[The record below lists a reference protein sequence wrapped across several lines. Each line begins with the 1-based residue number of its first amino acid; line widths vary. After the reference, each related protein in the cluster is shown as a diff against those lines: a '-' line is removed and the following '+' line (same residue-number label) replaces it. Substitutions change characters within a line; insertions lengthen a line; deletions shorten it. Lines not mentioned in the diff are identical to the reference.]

1 MNFNKIDKFCAI
13 KFKIILCF
21 MDKNSFICLTVISQ
35 MRKLKLIKFYIQ
47 INRKNV
53 KFIDLFFE
61 GDALLNDYQINVI
74 YKI

>member
-1 MNFNKIDKFCAI
+1 MY
-13 KFKIILCF
+13 
-21 MDKNSFICLTVISQ
+21 KNSFICLTVISQ